1 MDVWNYLEYAAWA
14 LSALVAAVMLIDMI
28 RIDTTYDNELL
39 TSSREGEIELA
50 QERHEL

>member
-1 MDVWNYLEYAAWA
+1 MDIWNYLEYAAWA
-14 LSALVAAVMLIDMI
+14 LSALVASIMLIDMI
-28 RIDTTYDNELL
+28 RIDTTYDKELL

>member
-1 MDVWNYLEYAAWA
+1 MDIWNYLEYAAWA
-14 LSALVAAVMLIDMI
+14 LSILVALIMIIDMI

>member
-1 MDVWNYLEYAAWA
+1 LDYWNWLEYLAWA
-14 LSALVAAVMLIDMI
+14 LSAIFALHMLYDLI